1 MIATQKVA
9 ARKPQKGTKPKLFY
23 AGIEGDF
30 LQPSMMEPQP
40 AHIFAERNPSANR
53 NTRGRENG
61 RTPGAA
67 RVVYDIAHPQPW
79 GWIPAFYLW
88 TKSIAAGV
96 LTLVGILASLRVG
109 ASGSPGQFLGV
120 AGPAL
125 AVVFLA
131 ITTVLLVAD
140 LKRWD
145 RFYYI
150 LIKPNPR
157 SWLVWGTWI
166 LILASTVAALW
177 LLLGVL
183 NQKIPSL
190 LLWLGPPLG
199 LASACYSAFL
209 FAQAKGRDLWQSPLF
224 LWHLAVQAVT
234 AGGAALLLLGLA
246 LNENPAIANV
256 LTWTIIFAAGA
267 HALMML
273 GEIALPSTNE
283 DVHHAVR
290 VMTHGRLGN
299 VFWFAAI
306 AFGTVIPV
314 LLLILALTNTGP
326 LLVLQIVAAVAALL
340 GLLAYEYA
348 WITAGQSAPL
358 S

>member
-1 MIATQKVA
+1 
-9 ARKPQKGTKPKLFY
+9 
-23 AGIEGDF
+23 
-30 LQPSMMEPQP
+30 MMESQT
-40 AHIFAERNPSANR
+40 AHIFAERNPTANR
-53 NTRGRENG
+53 NTSSGDSGRS
-61 RTPGAA
+61 PGAA

-79 GWIPAFYLW
+79 GWIPALYLW

-96 LTLVGILASLRVG
+96 LILVGVLASVRVV
-109 ASGSPGQFLGV
+109 ASGSPGQLLGL

-125 AVVFLA
+125 AVIFLA
-131 ITTVLLVAD
+131 ITTVLLIAD

-150 LIKPNPR
+150 LIKSNPR

-166 LILASTVAALW
+166 LISASAIAALW
-177 LLLGVL
+177 LVLGVL
-183 NQKIPSL
+183 NQKIPPFL
-190 LLWLGPPLG
+190 QWLGPPLG

-234 AGGAALLLLGLA
+234 AGAAALLLLGLA
-246 LNENPAIANV
+246 LNEEPAIANI

-273 GEIALPSTNE
+273 GEIALPSMNE
-283 DVHHAVR
+283 DVHHAIR
-290 VMTHGRLGN
+290 VMTHGALGT
-299 VFWFAAI
+299 VFWLAALTCGSI
-306 AFGTVIPV
+306 IP
-314 LLLILALTNTGP
+314 LFLLILALTHAGP
-326 LLVLQIVAAVAALL
+326 LVAMESLAALGVL
-340 GLLAYEYA
+340 FGLLAYEYV
-348 WITAGQSAPL
+348 WITAGQASPL